1 MIIFDVS
8 FEVLHEAVDTLREQG
23 DLNFRRAGVFR
34 VRPVLTD
41 SFGLSFLSQSH
52 GYSFSSTS

>member
-1 MIIFDVS
+1 MIIFDVT
-8 FEVLHEAVDTLREQG
+8 FEVLHEAVNTLREQG

-41 SFGLSFLSQSH
+41 SFDLSFLSQSH

>member
-1 MIIFDVS
+1 MIVFDVS

-23 DLNFRRAGVFR
+23 NLNFRRAGVCR

-52 GYSFSSTS
+52 YYSFSSTS